1 MNLNAVH
8 LVGRVGQNPEITISQ
23 NDLKIA
29 NFSLCTNNIKKVA
42 QWHRVAVF
50 GKQAEVVEKYVKKG
64 DELGVSGEIEYQSY
78 EKDNI
83 KKTSTVIIANRVML
97 SGKGNGSND
106 DLPF

>member
-8 LVGRVGQNPEITISQ
+8 IVGRVGQDPEIKTTQ

-29 NFSLCTNNIKKVA
+29 NISVCTNNYKKEA
-42 QWHRVAVF
+42 QWHRVTAF

-64 DELGVSGEIEYQSY
+64 DVLGVSGEIEYQSY

-83 KKTSTVIIANRVML
+83 KKTFTVIIANRVML
-97 SGKGNGSND
+97 SSKGDG
-106 DLPF
+106 LPF